1 MKTVFGHANF
11 REGNSTPVYN
21 CKFDMEDKIIITGAD
36 DGIIKI
42 WDKETLLLQASLH
55 GHKDMIIDI
64 QVSKCNRYMAS
75 ASNDG
80 VIIIWDL
87 KEFKILH

>member
-1 MKTVFGHANF
+1 MGKYNNNF
-11 REGNSTPVYN
+11 LI
-21 CKFDMEDKIIITGAD
+21 KFINR
-36 DGIIKI
+36 IIKI